1 MVDKS
6 IVNAVKNYLEVV
18 NEYIPV
24 HQGVIFGSHAAG
36 RADYWSD
43 IDLLVISKRFDH
55 ESAREDINLLW
66 RIAARADN
74 RIEPI
79 PVGLRQFEN
88 DDSSAILEIA
98 RREGQVVEV

>member
-6 IVNAVKNYLEVV
+6 IVNVVKNYLEVV

-24 HQGVIFGSHAAG
+24 HQGVIFGSYAAG

-43 IDLLVISKRFDH
+43 IDLLVISERFDH
-55 ESAREDINLLW
+55 ESVREDINLLW

-88 DDSSAILEIA
+88 DDGSAILEIA
-98 RREGQVVEV
+98 RREGQVVEL